1 MLCVCTAVVRALP
14 PLSQRRQLAE
24 MKKHI
29 VLHTNELV
37 QKSRACS
44 SFQHLGIQTHAHTDL
59 CLSQRL
65 RPSPVLPSAPAGN
78 VSEGIGAG
86 HHHSAWFEDTFAL
99 WLGRVLGRWQQGSG
113 ARRCCLCLTSPSPS
127 PAAACAVPAPPAAAL
142 CPQLASV
149 IAVCWVRKQPAPCE
163 PPRAWPSPSPSTQ

>member
-1 MLCVCTAVVRALP
+1 MCSVCTAAVCVLP
-14 PLSQRRQLAE
+14 PPSQRRQLAE

-29 VLHTNELV
+29 LLHVNELV
-37 QKSRACS
+37 RKCCACS

-78 VSEGIGAG
+78 VSGGIGAG
-86 HHHSAWFEDTFAL
+86 HHHGAWFENAFAL
-99 WLGRVLGRWQQGSG
+99 GLGRVLGSQRWGSG
-113 ARRCCLCLTSPSPS
+113 TRWCCLCLASPTPSPG
-127 PAAACAVPAPPAAAL
+127 AACAVPVPPAAAV

-149 IAVCWVRKQPAPCE
+149 IAVRWVRKQPAPCK
-163 PPRAWPSPSPSTQ
+163 PPRAWPSPSQSTQ